1 MYPDIPIALAL
12 AFVAVGL
19 YVLAWSADRFVEG
32 ADAVARSLGVS
43 ELLIGLTVIAAGT
56 SLPELASAIA
66 SARRGQ
72 NELTLGNIIG
82 SNLFNSLAVVGASGA
97 LSPFRDISPL
107 VFTRDLPVMVLLTLS
122 IGIFGLNFKRP
133 RSPGNITRV
142 CGIVWLAAFIVYLVI
157 LVRQEA
163 IMA

>member
-1 MYPDIPIALAL
+1 
-12 AFVAVGL
+12 
-19 YVLAWSADRFVEG
+19 
-32 ADAVARSLGVS
+32 
-43 ELLIGLTVIAAGT
+43 
-56 SLPELASAIA
+56 
-66 SARRGQ
+66 
-72 NELTLGNIIG
+72 
-82 SNLFNSLAVVGASGA
+82 
-97 LSPFRDISPL
+97 
-107 VFTRDLPVMVLLTLS
+107 MVLLTLS